1 MNVVMLHSHYRIT
14 ILFFLY
20 HVKYTIISNANLY
33 GCMGYR
39 LSVYMC
45 STVYYMASVGGGRL
59 SLFSIIFPAI
69 SFAPPSK
76 SLIPVFLAILSTR
89 DSNPPAPP
97 PAPAPAL
104 PNKPL
109 KVNLAGPTLLQMQA
123 AMIKNA
129 PTYLSL
135 SFLLML

>member
-1 MNVVMLHSHYRIT
+1 
-14 ILFFLY
+14 
-20 HVKYTIISNANLY
+20 
-33 GCMGYR
+33 
-39 LSVYMC
+39 
-45 STVYYMASVGGGRL
+45 MASVGGGRL

-89 DSNPPAPP
+89 DSNPPPPSPPAPP